1 MSQQQVRRQA
11 SLAHCGHAGFFKT
24 GVDQFGREHFGET
37 GEIIGAALAMAS
49 MASLN
54 CMDLTESVCLTWEG
68 LMVNL

>member
-24 GVDQFGREHFGET
+24 GVEYFGET
-37 GEIIGAALAMAS
+37 GEIIGTALAMAS